1 VHRIGIAMV
10 IASPAVA
17 LGLGFASYMS
27 SPACFACELVKA
39 IGSDTLAYAW
49 VLPGLWAIR

>member
-1 VHRIGIAMV
+1 MHRIGIAIV

-17 LGLGFASYMS
+17 LALGAASVMA

-39 IGSDTLAYAW
+39 VGSDTLAYAW
-49 VLPGLWAIR
+49 ILPGLWFLR

>member
-1 VHRIGIAMV
+1 MV